1 MYDDSKDTEDP
12 DYEFFLIYIVDRSNI
27 LAFRGDVVHAGGAN
41 NSDSVTRRIHSYFAI
56 DSTIIPVDDVYI
68 LQQQQQINK
77 IDKNVVL
84 ATPFNISELVSENRI
99 ASKFMYAK

>member
-41 NSDSVTRRIHSYFAI
+41 NSDSVTRRIHSYVAI
-56 DSTIIPVDDVYI
+56 DSTIIPVDNVYI
-68 LQQQQQINK
+68 LQQQIKK

-84 ATPFNISELVSENRI
+84 ATPFNISELVSENRT